1 MLDLLQPSVDP
12 LLCLLPGGGFTAESR
27 ELLVADRLRAVLSP
41 LIEAGHLV
49 VLQSPGIDSAEGEAM
64 LGAADLGPRRRDR
77 GTDPSPRRRAG
88 RPGAHEGAAL
98 AALLVGPRG
107 SGYLSSPASRVLHP
121 ETDDLD
127 PEPTRDGA
135 IARDPVKRGRR

>member
-1 MLDLLQPSVDP
+1 MEPP
-12 LLCLLPGGGFTAESR
+12 APAGGFTAESR

-64 LGAADLGPRRRDR
+64 LGAADLGLVVVTVGRTRPRDVAQAAQVRTR
-77 GTDPSPRRRAG
+77 
-88 RPGAHEGAAL
+88 GAAL

-135 IARDPVKRGRR
+135 IPRDPVKRGRQ